1 VGRRVGPCEGRP
13 GCWARWCWLWWP
25 SRPRPGPRR
34 GCVPGTKRRAG
45 RPPGRRP
52 ARSCARPGPG
62 GPRRRRGPRHL
73 RRRRP
78 RRGSPAPTGP
88 RDGVGRR
95 GSGHWRRARRT
106 RPARP
111 PAAGVDAQDPD
122 DARGPRTA
130 GPRRRRRRRA
140 GGRAGRRQPRRD
152 RARRQLHG
160 PAAPFRASAEFRQR
174 HRERPGPH
182 PRRRPGSARGDAGQG
197 VHTGRARH
205 PSRLR
210 VRARRAGDVDVRV
223 RPGRPVPGRAAGP
236 DHPRAGRDEERAVP
250 RGDGATSTRTTGE
263 RDSRHRKRRLARLE
277 RATRGAEIPTREGK
291 TRARLSGGEGGGAV
305 SGGG

>member
-1 VGRRVGPCEGRP
+1 VRRLPWVLGALVLALVAVAPAAWAAPGVCAGHEAPSGP
-13 GCWARWCWLWWP
+13 
-25 SRPRPGPRR
+25 
-34 GCVPGTKRRAG
+34 
-45 RPPGRRP
+45 P
-52 ARSCARPGPG
+52 AREEAGPVVAPVPVPAEPVG
-62 GPRRRRGPRHL
+62 GEALGTC
-73 RRRRP
+73 
-78 RRGSPAPTGP
+78 GDAVPAGAPPPPPVRATGWVVA
-88 RDGVGRR
+88 DLDTGAVL
-95 GSGHWRRARRT
+95 AA